1 MKWLLFV
8 HAIVIRNG
16 HGLVSYLSIDQLGS
30 SVFRENPRWAL
41 GRKKFQSSMPKPR
54 WPIIS
59 KNMRHSILWC
69 VTLMWTIAAWSQPA
83 GYPNKPIRLIVPAGA
98 GDSCDILSRVVGPR
112 LSERIGQPIV
122 IDNKPG
128 SSGQLGL
135 SLIKQAP
142 RDGYTLG
149 CGQGGNLVVLSLALA
164 KVPYD
169 ARKDFAPVALMA
181 SNFLALLVRPD
192 APFKTTQELIAHA
205 KAHPGQVTFGTN
217 GEGAFLHFATE
228 QFAQMAGF
236 DYLHVPYKSIS
247 DVFTQMMGH
256 QIDATLASYISVQP
270 VAAGGKVRLL
280 GIARSQR
287 SPDLPDVPTLYEAV
301 PGFTSG
307 GWFGIIAPAGT
318 PKEIVNFLNR
328 EINAVLKLPEVQLK
342 MHQLGLDVHT
352 ETPELFS
359 EAIERDFISWGKVL
373 KRMNFK
379 PM

>member
-1 MKWLLFV
+1 MARLQQTVMWLC
-8 HAIVIRNG
+8 G
-16 HGLVSYLSIDQLGS
+16 
-30 SVFRENPRWAL
+30 
-41 GRKKFQSSMPKPR
+41 
-54 WPIIS
+54 
-59 KNMRHSILWC
+59 
-69 VTLMWTIAAWSQPA
+69 TLMLSTAAWSQPA

-112 LSERIGQPIV
+112 LSERIGQAIV
-122 IDNKPG
+122 VDNKPG

-135 SLIKQAP
+135 TLIRQAP

-149 CGQGGNLVVLSLALA
+149 CGQGGNLVVLSLALS
-164 KVPYD
+164 KLPYD
-169 ARKDFAPVALMA
+169 ARKDFAPVAWMA

-192 APFKTTQELIAHA
+192 APFKTTQELIAYA
-205 KAHPGQVTFGTN
+205 KAHPGKVTFGTN

-228 QFAQMAGF
+228 QFSQMAGYE
-236 DYLHVPYKSIS
+236 YLHVPFKAIS
-247 DVFTQMMGH
+247 DVFSQMMGN

-287 SPDLPDVPTLYEAV
+287 SPDLPDVPTLSEAV
-301 PGFTSG
+301 PGFISG

-318 PKEIVNFLNR
+318 PKEIVTYLNQ
-328 EINAVLKLPEVQLK
+328 EINAVLKMPEVQVK

-352 ETPELFS
+352 ESAEHFS
-359 EAIERDFISWGKVL
+359 EVIERDFTQWGKVL
-373 KRMNFK
+373 KKMNFK